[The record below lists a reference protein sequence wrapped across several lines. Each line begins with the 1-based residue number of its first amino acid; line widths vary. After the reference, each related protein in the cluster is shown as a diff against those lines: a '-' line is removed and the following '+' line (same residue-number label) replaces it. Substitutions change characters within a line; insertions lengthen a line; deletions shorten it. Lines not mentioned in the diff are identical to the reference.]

1 MKNLSSLELER
12 LNYINR
18 IMDDIH
24 DSSNEIYERL
34 VDREYEELKLEI
46 NNQIKQLKQL
56 LDSLEDDI

>member
-1 MKNLSSLELER
+1 MKHLSSLEIER

-18 IMDDIH
+18 TMDDIH
-24 DSSNEIYERL
+24 DSSNQIYEHL
-34 VDREYEELKLEI
+34 VDREYDQLKVEI

>member
-1 MKNLSSLELER
+1 MKNLSSLEIER

>member
-24 DSSNEIYERL
+24 DSSNQIYEHL
-34 VDREYEELKLEI
+34 VDREYDELKVEI

>member
-34 VDREYEELKLEI
+34 VDREYEELKVEI

>member
-1 MKNLSSLELER
+1 MKNLSSLEIER

-18 IMDDIH
+18 TMDDIH
-24 DSSNEIYERL
+24 DSSNQIYEHL
-34 VDREYEELKLEI
+34 VDREYDQLKVEI

>member
-1 MKNLSSLELER
+1 MKHLSSLELER

>member
-1 MKNLSSLELER
+1 MKHLSSLEIER

-24 DSSNEIYERL
+24 DSSNQIYEHL
-34 VDREYEELKLEI
+34 VDREYDELKVEI

>member
-1 MKNLSSLELER
+1 MKHLSSLEIER

-18 IMDDIH
+18 TMDDIH

-34 VDREYEELKLEI
+34 VDREYDELKVEI

>member
-1 MKNLSSLELER
+1 MKHLSSLEIER

-18 IMDDIH
+18 TMDDIH
-24 DSSNEIYERL
+24 DSSNQIYEHL
-34 VDREYEELKLEI
+34 VDREYDELKVEI

>member
-1 MKNLSSLELER
+1 MKHLSSLELER

-24 DSSNEIYERL
+24 DSSNQIYEHL
-34 VDREYEELKLEI
+34 VDREYEELKVEI

>member
-1 MKNLSSLELER
+1 MKNLSSLEIER

-18 IMDDIH
+18 TMDDIH
-24 DSSNEIYERL
+24 DSSNQIYEHL
-34 VDREYEELKLEI
+34 VDREYDELKVEI

>member
-1 MKNLSSLELER
+1 MKHLSSLELER

-24 DSSNEIYERL
+24 DSSNEIYEHL
-34 VDREYEELKLEI
+34 VDREYEELKVEI

>member
-1 MKNLSSLELER
+1 MKHLSSLELER

-24 DSSNEIYERL
+24 DSSNQIYEHL
-34 VDREYEELKLEI
+34 VDREYDELKVEI